1 MEYTPIG
8 DITSVP
14 RPAADRATAFG
25 LEQIAIDGN
34 DADEVYLTATSAL
47 ERARRGDGPS
57 LVEAVTY
64 RHGGHSRADP
74 GKYRPQSEV
83 DAWKAYDP
91 ILLYRHRLLRLGV
104 QAAEL
109 DVIDKEVADAVD
121 LATEE
126 AIAGELPPPAS
137 AYTEVW
143 ADGGSSW
150 RN

>member
-1 MEYTPIG
+1 
-8 DITSVP
+8 VP
-14 RPAADRATAFG
+14 VTVEPVKAEPVTVVLAEDGVLLREG
-25 LEQIAIDGN
+25 LSG
-34 DADEVYLTATSAL
+34 LL
-47 ERARRGDGPS
+47 ERFGFIVVASVGDGPS

-74 GKYRPQSEV
+74 GKYRPEPEV
-83 DAWKAYDP
+83 QAWKAYDP
-91 ILLYRHRLLRLGV
+91 VTLYRNRLLRLGV
-104 QAAEL
+104 QKAEL
-109 DVIDKEVADAVD
+109 DVIDKEVTDAVD

-137 AYTEVW
+137 AFTEVW